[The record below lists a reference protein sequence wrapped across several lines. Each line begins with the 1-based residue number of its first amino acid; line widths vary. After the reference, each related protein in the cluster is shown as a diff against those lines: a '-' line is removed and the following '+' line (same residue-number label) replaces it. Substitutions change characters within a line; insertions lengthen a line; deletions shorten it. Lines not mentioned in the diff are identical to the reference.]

1 MSELITLSNPWLG
14 IGVLVAGLLVMLV
27 ALRAVRARFDLHPEL
42 MRKLAHVGLGLA
54 TLSFPWLF
62 RSNWPVV
69 VVGGLATG
77 TLLALRFV
85 PPLRASVG
93 RVIHGV
99 HRSSGGDLYF
109 PIAATGLF
117 LLANGNWVLY
127 VLPML
132 TLTLADAVAALI
144 GVAYGRHAYGTTGEM
159 KSVEGSLAFFIVA
172 FLATG
177 MPLLLFTDTGRVEAI
192 LIGVTFGVLVMLL
205 EAIAWRG
212 LDNLF
217 IPFGGFLLLRVYL
230 TLDAPALFA
239 RVVVTVALLGVVIGL
254 RRRRTLDDYALLAGV
269 LVGYVAWAAG
279 GWRWLVPP
287 FVLFAAYTVIWPR
300 RAQLRERP
308 HDMIA
313 VFSVTGT
320 GMLWLLLSILLQR
333 SDLYFPYTL
342 GYSANLCFIGMTW
355 YRNVGRSA
363 SPALALCASA
373 VVAWVAFFV
382 PYLAIVGLTRATSL
396 TVAIALVA
404 LLAGGLAF
412 SIVVPDI
419 RRRPSDEYPWATQ
432 ALVGL
437 GASALALVL
446 LVPAARFTS

>member
-1 MSELITLSNPWLG
+1 MSEPTPLSNPWLG
-14 IGVLVAGLLVMLV
+14 IAVLVTALLAMLIG
-27 ALRAVRARFDLHPEL
+27 LRAVRARFDLHPEL
-42 MRKLAHVGLGLA
+42 MRKMAHVGLGLA

-62 RSNWPVV
+62 RSRWPVI
-69 VVGGLATG
+69 VVGVLATS

-85 PPLRASVG
+85 PKLRASVG
-93 RVIHGV
+93 GVVHGV

-132 TLTLADAVAALI
+132 TLTVADAVAALI

-172 FLATG
+172 FMATG
-177 MPLLLFTDTGRVEAI
+177 VPLLLFTDTGRIEAV
-192 LIGVTFGVLVMLL
+192 LIGLTFGALVMLL

-217 IPFGGFLLLRVYL
+217 IPFGGFLLLRAFL
-230 TLDAPALFA
+230 ALEAPALLA
-239 RVVVTVALLGVVIGL
+239 RLIATTVLLVLVIVL
-254 RRRRTLDDYALLAGV
+254 RRRRTLDDYALVAGV
-269 LVGYVAWAAG
+269 LVGYVAWSAG

-287 FVLFAAYTVIWPR
+287 LVLFAAYTVLWPR

-308 HDMIA
+308 HDMVA
-313 VFSVTGT
+313 VFSVTAT
-320 GMLWLLLSILLQR
+320 GMLWLLLSMMLRR
-333 SDLYFPYTL
+333 SDLYYPYTL
-342 GYSANLCFIGMTW
+342 AYSANLCFIGITW
-355 YRNVGRSA
+355 YRNVRRSA
-363 SPALALCASA
+363 SLVEAVTVSA
-373 VVAWVAFFV
+373 VVAWAAFFA
-382 PYLAIVGLTRATSL
+382 PYLAVVGLTRAMGLAASL
-396 TVAIALVA
+396 ALVP
-404 LLAGGLAF
+404 LLMAGFAF
-412 SIVVPDI
+412 SIAVPDI

-437 GASALALVL
+437 GSSALGLAILVRTPG
-446 LVPAARFTS
+446 VGE

>member
-1 MSELITLSNPWLG
+1 MSEPIALGNPWLG

-27 ALRAVRARFDLHPEL
+27 TLRAIRARFDLHPEL
-42 MRKLAHVGLGLA
+42 MRKMAHVGLGLA

-62 RSNWPVV
+62 STRWPVI
-69 VVGGLATG
+69 VVGALATA

-85 PPLRASVG
+85 PSLHASVG
-93 RVIHGV
+93 RVVHGV
-99 HRSSGGDLYF
+99 HRSSAGDLYF
-109 PIAATGLF
+109 PLAATGLF
-117 LLANGNWVLY
+117 LLANGDWVLY
-127 VLPML
+127 VVPML
-132 TLTLADAVAALI
+132 TLTLADAVAAVI

-172 FLATG
+172 FIATG
-177 MPLLLFTDTGRVEAI
+177 VPLLLFTDVGRMEAV
-192 LIGVTFGVLVMLL
+192 LIGLTFGVLVMVL

-230 TLDAPALFA
+230 GLGAPALLA
-239 RVVVTVALLGVVIGL
+239 RFLATVALLLVVVAF

-269 LVGYVAWAAG
+269 LVGYVAWSAG

-287 FVLFAAYTVIWPR
+287 CVLFAAYTVVWPR

-313 VFSVTGT
+313 VFSVTAT
-320 GMLWLLLSILLQR
+320 GMLWLLLALVLRR
-333 SDLYFPYTL
+333 SDFYYPYTL
-342 GYSANLCFIGMTW
+342 AYSTNLCFIGITW
-355 YRNVGRSA
+355 YRNLRRSA
-363 SPALALCASA
+363 SRIEAVCASA
-373 VVAWVAFFV
+373 TVAWVAFFA
-382 PYLAIVGLTRATSL
+382 PYLAVVHLTPETTLAAFLALPSL
-396 TVAIALVA
+396 IIAGVV
-404 LLAGGLAF
+404 F

-419 RRRPSDEYPWATQ
+419 RRRPSADYPWATQ

-437 GASALALVL
+437 GSSALGMALL
-446 LVPAARFTS
+446 AQMSRPN

>member
-1 MSELITLSNPWLG
+1 MSEPITLGNPWVG
-14 IGVLVAGLLVMLV
+14 IGVLVAGLVVMLMV
-27 ALRAVRARFDLHPEL
+27 LRGVRARFALHPEL

-69 VVGGLATG
+69 VVGGLAIA
-77 TLLALRFV
+77 TLLALRYV
-85 PPLRASVG
+85 PRLRASVG
-93 RVIHGV
+93 RVVHGV

-127 VLPML
+127 VVPML

-159 KSVEGSLAFFIVA
+159 KSVEGSFAFFTVA
-172 FLATG
+172 FLATAG
-177 MPLLLFTDTGRVEAI
+177 PLLLFTDTGRPEAI
-192 LIGVTFGVLVMLL
+192 LIGITFGVIVMLL

-217 IPFGGFLLLRVYL
+217 IPFGGFLLLRVFL
-230 TLDAPALFA
+230 TLDAPALLA
-239 RVVVTVALLGVVIGL
+239 RLVVTVALLGLVIVF

-269 LVGYVAWAAG
+269 LVGYIAWSAG

-287 FVLFAAYTVIWPR
+287 FVLFAGYTALWPR

-320 GMLWLLLSILLQR
+320 GMLWLLLSILLQQ
-333 SDLYFPYTL
+333 SELYFPYTL
-342 GYSANLCFIGMTW
+342 GYSANLCFIGITW
-355 YRNVGRSA
+355 YRNVGRST
-363 SPALALCASA
+363 SR
-373 VVAWVAFFV
+373 
-382 PYLAIVGLTRATSL
+382 LTRSWRTRRSGSL
-396 TVAIALVA
+396 TGWVRGPPLRAQRRCGTTPCL
-404 LLAGGLAF
+404 GLH
-412 SIVVPDI
+412 VPCLGS
-419 RRRPSDEYPWATQ
+419 RRP
-432 ALVGL
+432 
-437 GASALALVL
+437 
-446 LVPAARFTS
+446 R